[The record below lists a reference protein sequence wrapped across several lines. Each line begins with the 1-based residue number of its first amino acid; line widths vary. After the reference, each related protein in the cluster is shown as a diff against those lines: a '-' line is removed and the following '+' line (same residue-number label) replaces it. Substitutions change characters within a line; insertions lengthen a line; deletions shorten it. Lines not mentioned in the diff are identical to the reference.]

1 VQQVIRQINKN
12 DINTNGVQNPNGT
25 ISGNGNVN
33 GNNPNNG
40 NANQG

>member
-1 VQQVIRQINKN
+1 VQQVIRQINQK